1 MNTED
6 VQKGLLAVLKS
17 AWLSPPRHLLVLFFF
32 LTLVPA
38 VGLVWLGWRLLQQ
51 DQALEVQRMMDR
63 QELAADRIIDL
74 LQQELTATRQ
84 TLADPARAPQPPASD
99 SVVVVL
105 HSGKVEIHPSNRLLY
120 QPTIPADPEPPVQPY
135 MAGERYE
142 FQQKNHARAIDAFLK
157 LTDSPDPSICAGAY
171 LRIARNYRKAGNAK
185 MALEAYEK
193 LAHFSHVRFEGVP
206 AELAGRHARCALLA
220 ELGDSEDLRNEARSL
235 YNDLIGSRWQLTRS
249 AFQLHSEQVRKW
261 LDSAV
266 HREEIP
272 LALSA
277 TVDWLWELW
286 RNSQAGGEPL
296 PQSMTHSESANT
308 FTMLLEF
315 AGDPLVVL
323 VAGPRFVQ
331 SQWISP
337 VKTSLEAQ
345 DLEIYL
351 QDSRGNAVLAEPP
364 VDLEHKSLRLQADT
378 GLPWTVVVS
387 SQNDIRDTA
396 QFASR
401 RRLLLTGLALVII
414 LFLACSYLIGRAFS
428 KELSVAR
435 LKSDFISAV
444 SHEFRTPL
452 ATLHQLTENLAEGRV
467 SGEKRLQE
475 YYKTQARATG
485 RLTRLVDRLLDFGRM
500 EAGAFRYRPEP
511 VELDELVRSVVDEF
525 EHVAS
530 TSGHRLE
537 LTISPDL
544 KPIRGDREAL
554 AQAIWN
560 ILDNAIKYSPG
571 RPVVWI
577 EVVRDNSHAAVRVRD
592 EGPGISPKERK
603 FLFEKFVRGAAGRSS
618 TVKGSGIGLAM
629 VDRIIRAHKGRIL
642 LESTPGRGSTFT
654 ILLRMEET

>member
-6 VQKGLLAVLKS
+6 VQKGLLAMLKS
-17 AWLSPPRHLLVLFFF
+17 AWLSPPRHLLVFLFF

-38 VGLVWLGWRLLQQ
+38 VGLVWLGLVLLQQ
-51 DQALEVQRMMDR
+51 DQALEVQRRMDR

-74 LQQELTATRQ
+74 LQQEITATRQ
-84 TLADPARAPQPPASD
+84 TLADPARAPEPPASD
-99 SVVVVL
+99 SVVVFL
-105 HSGKVEIHPSNRLLY
+105 HSGEAEIHPSNRLLY
-120 QPTIPADPEPPVQPY
+120 QPTIPAEMEPPIQPY
-135 MAGERYE
+135 LTGERYE
-142 FQQKNHARAIDAFLK
+142 FQQNDNARAIDAFLK

-193 LAHFSHVRFEGVP
+193 LAQFSHVRFEGVP
-206 AELAGRHARCALLA
+206 AELAARQARCALLA
-220 ELGDSEDLRNEARSL
+220 ELGNSEDLGSEARSL
-235 YNDLIGSRWQLTRS
+235 YSDLIDGRWQLTRS

-261 LDSAV
+261 WDSAV
-266 HREEIP
+266 PREEIL

-286 RNSQAGGEPL
+286 RNSLAGGAPL
-296 PQSMTHSESANT
+296 PESMTHSERAYT
-308 FTMLLEF
+308 FTILLGF
-315 AGDPLVVL
+315 AGDPNVVL
-323 VAGPRFVQ
+323 VAGPRFIQ

-364 VDLEHKSLRLQADT
+364 VELEHKSFRLQADT
-378 GLPWTVVVS
+378 GLPWTVVVG
-387 SQNDIRDTA
+387 SQSDIENTA

-401 RRLLLTGLALVII
+401 RRLLLTGLGLVII
-414 LFLACSYLIGRAFS
+414 LFIACSYLIGRAFS
-428 KELSVAR
+428 KEMSIAR

-467 SGEKRLQE
+467 SGEKRLHE
-475 YYKTQARATG
+475 YYQTQARATG

-500 EAGAFRYRPEP
+500 EAGAFLYRPEP

-530 TSGHRLE
+530 TTGHRLE
-537 LTISPDL
+537 LSIAPGL
-544 KPIRGDREAL
+544 KPVRGDREAL

-560 ILDNAIKYSPG
+560 LLDNAIKYSPG
-571 RPVVWI
+571 RPEVWI
-577 EVVRDNSHAAVRVRD
+577 EVAREDSYAAIRVRD
-592 EGPGISPKERK
+592 EGPGISQKERK
-603 FLFEKFVRGAAGRSS
+603 FLFEKFVRGAAARSS

-629 VDRIIRAHKGRIL
+629 VDRIVRAHKGRIL